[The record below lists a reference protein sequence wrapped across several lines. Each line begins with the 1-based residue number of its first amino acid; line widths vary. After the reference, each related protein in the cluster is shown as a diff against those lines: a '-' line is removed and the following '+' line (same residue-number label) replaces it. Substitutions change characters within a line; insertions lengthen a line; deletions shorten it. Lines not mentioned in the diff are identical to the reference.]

1 MFTLN
6 FANAKRK
13 THSTAATMYVSRHV
27 GSYLATATLVING
40 HSVNDVLHL
49 YYT

>member
-13 THSTAATMYVSRHV
+13 AHSTAATMYVSRHV
-27 GSYLATATLVING
+27 GSYLATLVING